1 MFDVQQKVL
10 FRHCDPAGIV
20 FFPRYF
26 EMMNDCIEAF
36 YDNGLKYPFEQ
47 FLRTAGIPTATIATT
62 FNAPSRH
69 GDLLDLHLTVMR
81 IGNSSFDYEM
91 VCRCGNEQRFIT
103 NASLVQIDLNGN
115 PTPLSADIKL
125 RLKDFTKVSS

>member
-1 MFDVQQKVL
+1 MFQMQQKVL

-36 YDNGLKYPFEQ
+36 FDHGLKCPFEKFHQ
-47 FLRTAGIPTATIATT
+47 TAGIPTATIATT

-69 GDLLDLHLTVMR
+69 GDLLDLGLNVTK
-81 IGNSSFDYEM
+81 IGTASFNYEM
-91 VCRCGNEQRFIT
+91 TCLCGTEQRFVT
-103 NASLVQIDLNGN
+103 NTTLVQIDMNGKS
-115 PTPLSADIKL
+115 TPLSADIKL
-125 RLKDFTKVSS
+125 RLREFTKV